1 MKTIIIEDQSSN
13 YQRILDLLRT
23 FPELVVADIGP
34 TRSSEAAK
42 QAITS
47 NCPDLILLDNN
58 LSDAQGWQEEAE
70 GLEVGLFAKQFNP
83 LVTIVSIS
91 DLKIPNSGH
100 HIQLLEYYYEHGLE
114 LFYCAGK
121 GDYEIALAVK
131 QIIIKDRKCQDNG
144 LAWPKMSELVQ
155 PSSFY
160 EPNYT
165 ADTFC
170 FMVLENWWPICTAK
184 LWNIQK
190 LSTFQPDL
198 KAYLE
203 LIDHVYA
210 HKQKKIITFT
220 IMAAN
225 PQELAVYIELFFK
238 NFGYLAKQIDVYV
251 DNIDETRNQMPQ
263 RIIELYQNK

>member
-34 TRSSEAAK
+34 TKSSEAAK

-47 NCPDLILLDNN
+47 NRPDLILLDNN

-160 EPNYT
+160 DQT
-165 ADTFC
+165 T
-170 FMVLENWWPICTAK
+170 PIM
-184 LWNIQK
+184 IQR
-190 LSTFQPDL
+190 LSHLFVQKP
-198 KAYLE
+198 
-203 LIDHVYA
+203 LIS
-210 HKQKKIITFT
+210 
-220 IMAAN
+220 
-225 PQELAVYIELFFK
+225 IE
-238 NFGYLAKQIDVYV
+238 I
-251 DNIDETRNQMPQ
+251 
-263 RIIELYQNK
+263 